1 MQTKEKKERHQEIL
15 VAPSV
20 LSVDFLKLGEEVKN
34 VCDAGC
40 DYVHIDVMD
49 GHFVPNLTMGPMI
62 VKSIAKVSSKPLDIH
77 LMVKN
82 VPFFVELFAPLKPA
96 FMSVHIEEVQHLHR
110 VIWQIKD
117 SGIKAG
123 VVLNPHT
130 NERDLEYIL
139 PDIDLVLLMSVNP
152 GFGGQS
158 FIPSSLKKLESLKKL
173 RDRLNPN
180 CILEIDGGVNNK
192 NIEALKNAG
201 IDMVVAGS
209 YIFGS
214 NDYRQAIQSL
224 R

>member
-1 MQTKEKKERHQEIL
+1 MMQTKENKEIL
-15 VAPSV
+15 IAPSV
-20 LSVDFLKLGEEVKN
+20 LSADFSRLGEEVKN

-62 VKSIAKVSSKPLDIH
+62 VKSIAKASSKPLDIH

-117 SGIKAG
+117 LGIKAG

-130 NERDLEYIL
+130 NEADLEYIL
-139 PDIDLVLLMSVNP
+139 PDVDLVLLMSVNP

-158 FIPSSLKKLESLKKL
+158 FIPSSLKKLENLKNL
-173 RDRLNPN
+173 RDRLNPD
-180 CILEIDGGVNNK
+180 CILEIDGGVSDK
-192 NIEALKNAG
+192 NITTLKNAG

-214 NDYRQAIQSL
+214 NDYKQAIQSL

>member
-1 MQTKEKKERHQEIL
+1 MQTKENKEIFI
-15 VAPSV
+15 APSV
-20 LSVDFLKLGEEVKN
+20 LSADFSRLGEEVKN

-117 SGIKAG
+117 LGIKAG

-139 PDIDLVLLMSVNP
+139 PDVDLVLLMSVNP

-158 FIPSSLKKLESLKKL
+158 FIPSSLKKLENLKNL
-173 RDRLNPN
+173 RDRLNPD
-180 CILEIDGGVNNK
+180 CILEIDGGVSDK
-192 NIEALKNAG
+192 NITTLKNAG

-214 NDYRQAIQSL
+214 NDYKQAIQSL

>member
-1 MQTKEKKERHQEIL
+1 MMQTKENKEIFI
-15 VAPSV
+15 APSV
-20 LSVDFLKLGEEVKN
+20 LSADFSRLGEEVKN

-117 SGIKAG
+117 LGIKAG

-139 PDIDLVLLMSVNP
+139 PDVDLVLLMSVNP

-158 FIPSSLKKLESLKKL
+158 FIPSSLKKLKNLKNL
-173 RDRLNPN
+173 RDRLNPD
-180 CILEIDGGVNNK
+180 CILEIDGGVSDK
-192 NIEALKNAG
+192 NITTLKNAG

-214 NDYRQAIQSL
+214 NDYKQAIQSL

>member
-1 MQTKEKKERHQEIL
+1 MMQTKENKEIL
-15 VAPSV
+15 IAPSV
-20 LSVDFLKLGEEVKN
+20 LSADFSRLGEEVKN

-62 VKSIAKVSSKPLDIH
+62 VKSIAKASSKPLDIH

-117 SGIKAG
+117 LGIKAG

-130 NERDLEYIL
+130 NEADLEYIL
-139 PDIDLVLLMSVNP
+139 PDVDLVLLMSVNP

-158 FIPSSLKKLESLKKL
+158 FIPSSLKKLENLKNL

-180 CILEIDGGVNNK
+180 CILEIDGGVSDK
-192 NIEALKNAG
+192 NIAALKNAG

-214 NDYRQAIQSL
+214 NDYKQAIQSL

>member
-1 MQTKEKKERHQEIL
+1 MQTKENKEIL
-15 VAPSV
+15 IAPSV
-20 LSVDFLKLGEEVKN
+20 LSADFSRLGEEVKN

-62 VKSIAKVSSKPLDIH
+62 VKSIAKASSKPLDIH

-117 SGIKAG
+117 LGIKAG

-130 NERDLEYIL
+130 NEADLEYIL
-139 PDIDLVLLMSVNP
+139 PEVDLVLLMSVNP

-158 FIPSSLKKLESLKKL
+158 FIPSSLKKLENLKNL

-180 CILEIDGGVNNK
+180 CILEIDGGVSDK
-192 NIEALKNAG
+192 NITTLKNAG

-214 NDYRQAIQSL
+214 NDYKQAIQSL

>member
-1 MQTKEKKERHQEIL
+1 MQTKGNKERHKKIL

-20 LSVDFLKLGEEVKN
+20 LSADFSKLGEEVRAI
-34 VCDAGC
+34 CDAEC

-62 VKSIAKVSSKPLDIH
+62 VKSIAKASSKPLDIH

-117 SGIKAG
+117 LGIKAG

-130 NERDLEYIL
+130 NEQDLEYIL

-158 FIPSSLKKLESLKKL
+158 FIPSSLKKLKNLKQL

-180 CILEIDGGVNNK
+180 CLLEIDGGVSDK
-192 NIEALKNAG
+192 NIMDLKNEG

-214 NDYRQAIQSL
+214 NDYRQAILSL

>member
-1 MQTKEKKERHQEIL
+1 MMQTKENKEIL
-15 VAPSV
+15 IAPSV
-20 LSVDFLKLGEEVKN
+20 LSADFSRLGEEVKN

-62 VKSIAKVSSKPLDIH
+62 VKSIAKASSKPLDIH

-117 SGIKAG
+117 LGIKAG

-130 NERDLEYIL
+130 NEADLEYIL
-139 PDIDLVLLMSVNP
+139 PEVDLVLLMSVNP

-158 FIPSSLKKLESLKKL
+158 FIPSSLKKLENLKNL

-180 CILEIDGGVNNK
+180 CILEIDGGVSDK
-192 NIEALKNAG
+192 NIAALKNVG

-214 NDYRQAIQSL
+214 NDYKQAIQSL